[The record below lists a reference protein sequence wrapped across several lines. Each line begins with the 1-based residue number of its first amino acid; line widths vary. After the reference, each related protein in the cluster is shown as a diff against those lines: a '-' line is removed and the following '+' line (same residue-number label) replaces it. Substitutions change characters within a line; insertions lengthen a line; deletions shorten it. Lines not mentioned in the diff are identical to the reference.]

1 MSDAFY
7 LGYDDSMPPSLARFL
22 RRVVLGLAFVVVV
35 VVAAVAASQSPAE
48 PGEYEF
54 GVKKPFQG
62 VLMEEPIPL
71 LQVGS
76 GIGSITNYVLVGS
89 GKFGIPTFARG
100 NGGKRVQFN
109 GSLIHKGDQQMI
121 ELNDEKSF
129 AVVSDQHE
137 QRTVGSEIETT
148 LSGELVDTKCYF
160 GVMRPGAGKV
170 HRGCAARCLHG
181 GVPPG
186 LLLRDTAGRSVV
198 VLLSGNHG
206 KKLEFDSEWAARWI
220 KATGRLSVREN
231 LPILE
236 VERLELMEGP

>member
-1 MSDAFY
+1 MSDPFY

-54 GVKKPFQG
+54 GVEKPFEG

-89 GKFGIPTFARG
+89 GKFGLPTFARG
-100 NGGKRVQFN
+100 HGGQRVRLN

-129 AVVSDQHE
+129 SVASDKQETGKVV
-137 QRTVGSEIETT
+137 VGVQTT

-198 VLLSGNHG
+198 VLLAGVDG
-206 KKLEFDSEWAARWI
+206 KKLEFDTEWAARWV
-220 KATGRLSVREN
+220 KATGQLSVREN
-231 LPILE
+231 LPILA

>member
-22 RRVVLGLAFVVVV
+22 GRVVFGLAFVAVVV
-35 VVAAVAASQSPAE
+35 VVAVAASQSPAE
-48 PGEYEF
+48 PGDYGF
-54 GVKKPFQG
+54 GVETPFEG

-76 GIGSITNYVLVGS
+76 GAGSITNYVLVGS
-89 GKFGIPTFARG
+89 GKFGLPAFALG
-100 NGGKRVQFN
+100 HGGKRVHFN

-129 AVVSDQHE
+129 SVVSDQRE
-137 QRTVGSEIETT
+137 QRTGVLGMETS

-198 VLLSGNHG
+198 VLLSGTDG
-206 KKLEFDSEWAARWI
+206 KKLDFDTEWAARWV

-236 VERLELMEGP
+236 VERLELTEGP